1 MLSAAAGTGLLQGT
15 KFRSKI
21 GNIEAM
27 FLVRHRMEPVKFE
40 WRRLNKISK
49 GEKAKNVCVGPNVPA
64 LLVLLL
70 TLAT

>member
-1 MLSAAAGTGLLQGT
+1 
-15 KFRSKI
+15 
-21 GNIEAM
+21 
-27 FLVRHRMEPVKFE
+27 MEPVKFE